1 MNDDKNLVP
10 GNWITDE
17 EPIKW
22 YNYKKQEWANIYVE
36 SSGIENYYVWIPR
49 YCYKIDTQN
58 SVPGNERMDVKFIN
72 TYNEYIDG
80 ETRK

>member
-1 MNDDKNLVP
+1 MRNQLNGITIKSKN
-10 GNWITDE
+10 G
-17 EPIKW
+17 
-22 YNYKKQEWANIYVE
+22 Q
-36 SSGIENYYVWIPR
+36 SGIENYYVWIPR